1 MDISGTV
8 RVIVALIVVFLLLL
22 LFLHYLRRFRIAGFH
37 RNTGEIEILEK
48 TYLDS
53 SKQVVLIRAR
63 GNESLLAD
71 SGNQI
76 EHLWTEKAV
85 EDASISNGLSRAR

>member
-22 LFLHYLRRFRIAGFH
+22 LFLLRRFRIAGFQ

-63 GNESLLAD
+63 GNESLLAV

-76 EHLWTEKAV
+76 EHLWTEKVV
-85 EDASISNGLSRAR
+85 EDSGISNGLSRAR

>member
-22 LFLHYLRRFRIAGFH
+22 IFLHYLRRFRIAGFQ

-53 SKQVVLIRAR
+53 TKQVVLIRAR
-63 GNESLLAD
+63 GNESLLAV

-76 EHLWTEKAV
+76 EHLWTEKVV
-85 EDASISNGLSRAR
+85 EDSGISNGLSRAR